1 MNERFLSRG
10 KRKDNG
16 EWVTGYY
23 VFQRKR
29 SGVFGQ
35 KISELDFDRHLIIDL
50 RGNSHE
56 VIPETVVQCTGL
68 NDKNGKWIFEGDVV
82 KTQPFSDKPYSS
94 KAKYKQ
100 HIGVVEYRLSH
111 FKNSLYEQDYKSEW
125 IVNIKDYGK
134 FTCYDWS
141 EFFQCEVIGN
151 IHDNPNLYKLEHD
164 SLCEIETY
172 KAGGKQ

>member
-56 VIPETVVQCTGL
+56 VIPETVGQYTGL
-68 NDKNGKWIFEGDVV
+68 KDKNGKPIFEGDIVESRASENQEDWKRWVV
-82 KTQPFSDKPYSS
+82 QFTDGSFCFEREIPRKR
-94 KAKYKQ
+94 KYK
-100 HIGVVEYRLSH
+100 
-111 FKNSLYEQDYKSEW
+111 YEQNLLCVDE
-125 IVNIKDYGK
+125 IELYGL
-134 FTCYDWS
+134 T
-141 EFFQCEVIGN
+141 VIGN
-151 IHDNPNLYKLEHD
+151 IHDNPELLQRSDE
-164 SLCEIETY
+164 E
-172 KAGGKQ
+172 